1 MDTKSLFRRSSLDP
15 TQFNLAAELLQKA
28 HRVVALTGAGSSTPS
43 GIPDFRSDGTG
54 LWSQVDP
61 FVVASVWGFRENP
74 QRFYK
79 WMQPLAHDI
88 LTAQPSQAHRALARM
103 EQCGKLRIVITQNID
118 ALHQKAGSQQVVELH
133 GHLRTMTCL
142 ACAFSDDATHHLGAY
157 INDGVAPICPHC
169 GDILKPDIVLFGEP
183 LPEASIVR
191 AQEEA
196 LQCDLMLVAGSSLEV
211 MPAADLPALAVRGG
225 ARLIFVNLG
234 ATPYD
239 HLADVIVRGDVADIL
254 PRLADALKNC

>member
-1 MDTKSLFRRSSLDP
+1 MFRRSSSDR
-15 TQFNLAAELLQKA
+15 TQFNLAAELLDKA
-28 HRVVALTGAGSSTPS
+28 QRVVALTGAGSSTPS

-54 LWSQVDP
+54 LWSRVDP

-79 WMQPLAHDI
+79 WMQPLAHRI
-88 LTAQPSQAHRALARM
+88 LTAQPNQAHQALARM

-133 GHLRTMTCL
+133 GHLRTVVCL
-142 ACAFSDDATHHLGAY
+142 KCSYSDDATHYLGVYVNSGAE
-157 INDGVAPICPHC
+157 PICPRC

-183 LPEASIVR
+183 LPETAIVL
-191 AQEEA
+191 AQEET

-211 MPAADLPALAVRGG
+211 MPAADLPALAVRSG
-225 ARLIFVNLG
+225 ARLILVNLG
-234 ATPYD
+234 MTPYD
-239 HLADVIVRGDVADIL
+239 HLADAIVRGDVAEIL
-254 PRLADALKNC
+254 PQLADALENC

>member
-1 MDTKSLFRRSSLDP
+1 MFRRSSPDP
-15 TQFNLAAELLQKA
+15 AQFSQAAELLRSA
-28 HRVVALTGAGSSTPS
+28 RRVVALTGAGTSTPS

-79 WMQPLAHDI
+79 WMQPLASDI
-88 LTAQPSQAHRALARM
+88 LSAQPNRAHQALASM
-103 EQCGKLRIVITQNID
+103 EKSGKLRIIITQNID
-118 ALHQKAGSQQVVELH
+118 ALHQKAGSQRVIELH
-133 GHLRTMTCL
+133 GHLRRVVCL
-142 ACAFSDDATHHLGAY
+142 TCAFSDDATTYLNAF
-157 INDGVAPICPHC
+157 IFEDAMPFCPHC

-183 LPEASIVR
+183 LPEESIVL

-211 MPAADLPALAVRGG
+211 MPAADLPALAVRSG

-234 ATPYD
+234 ITPYD
-239 HLADVIVRGDVADIL
+239 HLADVIVRGDVARVL
-254 PRLADALKNC
+254 PQLADAWGNH